1 VKRIAAALV
10 MTLCSVIAIGQR
22 KLAEDDPQWRQQAVE
37 RAFHEVSNGLRT
49 SWSEKYLAR
58 LGDSAAPEIMS
69 YLRSRQ
75 LTKEDSVTALS
86 LVKMSF
92 ANPSSIR
99 HTSSKSQKN
108 TLILLDYLDKHTT
121 DADTKSNIKSVREEL
136 QSQSFGAESNRSD

>member
-1 VKRIAAALV
+1 MKRIAAALV